1 MKLTL
6 FLVLP
11 SCVGAIAA
19 AQTVPSYDFS
29 FATISTVGNMP
40 YAGPDP
46 VPFSTGRGR
55 VDHEYRISRLE
66 LTTSQYLEFVNAAAA
81 HNSLDLGWAL
91 WWGAEIDPT
100 APTIRYRLINT
111 PDAGQRQ
118 VTNITWREA
127 AMYCNWLHNH
137 KSADHD
143 AILNG
148 AYDTST
154 FGQGPDGWSFTDQLT
169 HHPDARFWIPT
180 YDEWMKAAYYDP
192 NRNGPGQGGWWL
204 YGNASDTPLVP
215 GLPGAG
221 TTNAG
226 LILQDAQ
233 QRDMIVG
240 AYQTVQSPW
249 GLLDVSGGASEWTE
263 TPYYVENQSL
273 RSRVMMG
280 SHAGDLSYFS
290 TDQAWSFST
299 SEPYFAIRSGLR
311 IASIVPNPSCLGVCL
326 CMTIALTK
334 KRQR

>member
-29 FATISTVGNMP
+29 FATISAVGNMP

-154 FGQGPDGWSFTDQLT
+154 FGQGPDGLSFTDQLT

-204 YGNASDTPLVP
+204 YGNASDIPLVP

-263 TPYYVENQSL
+263 ESQLFPNEGNRTRIAKGAY
-273 RSRVMMG
+273 
-280 SHAGDLSYFS
+280 AGDLAYVAQDAAWGAYAYWPYFS
-290 TDQAWSFST
+290 ST
-299 SEPYFAIRSGLR
+299 TGLR
-311 IASIVPNPSCLGVCL
+311 IASSIPAPGVLTVVSVGIVL
-326 CMTIALTK
+326 I
-334 KRQR
+334 KRRRK